1 MARTD
6 GGKNNEQ
13 VRLSPTEGV
22 VVSND
27 ADFKLM
33 LKNKEKYMDDQA
45 KLLLR
50 LTVGF
55 TMLLHGIAKF
65 DGIEFIT
72 GTLVGIGLPGII
84 ANGVYIG
91 EVLAPLMV
99 IVGLYARVGGW
110 IMAVNM
116 LFAIGLMHS
125 EQIFTLTEGGA
136 WAIEVQIL
144 YLSAAVVIAL
154 LGSGKFA
161 LKAD

>member
-1 MARTD
+1 
-6 GGKNNEQ
+6 
-13 VRLSPTEGV
+13 
-22 VVSND
+22 
-27 ADFKLM
+27 
-33 LKNKEKYMDDQA
+33 MDDQA

-50 LTVGF
+50 ITVGF
-55 TMLLHGIAKF
+55 TMLFHGIAKF
-65 DGIEFIT
+65 NGIGFIS
-72 GTLVGIGLPGII
+72 GALAGIGLPEII

-99 IVGLYARVGGW
+99 IVGLYTRIGGW
-110 IMAVNM
+110 LMAINM

-125 EQIFTLTEGGA
+125 QQIFTLTEQGA
-136 WAIEVQIL
+136 WAIELQVL